1 MKIDQALDVK
11 GLVCPIPV
19 LKTKQLISKMQSGQ
33 ILEISATDPAAKEDI
48 PAWANRSGHELLE
61 LTEENNY
68 IKFYLRKK

>member
-1 MKIDQALDVK
+1 MKIDQSLDVK

-48 PAWANRSGHELLE
+48 PAWE
-61 LTEENNY
+61 
-68 IKFYLRKK
+68 KKLAKLQKK

>member
-1 MKIDQALDVK
+1 MKINEI
-11 GLVCPIPV
+11 LVE
-19 LKTKQLISKMQSGQ
+19 KQFK
-33 ILEISATDPAAKEDI
+33 DI